1 MKKSSFLLLHL
12 VPISLFA
19 FLPAAGSHPLAAQS
33 SSAQPAPPKFTFEV
47 ATIRPSPPPDPAKI
61 RAEIEAGRM
70 PRIGPRV
77 TSSRAEYINMN
88 LKDLIALAWGLRGY
102 QVSGPDW
109 LSSERFDVEATMPQG
124 ATKDDAP
131 AMLRALLQDRFKL
144 TAHEDMEDHK
154 VLALL
159 VGKNGEKLKRSTTTP
174 QPVDENAPLKPNQL
188 MMDGPDGPVR
198 LTRNPDGSM
207 SFDLGRRGTVVTK
220 LDAANQ
226 ALRIESSMVTMS
238 GFTDTLSVLLGQMGG
253 QQVVDQTGL
262 TGNYELAV
270 EISLAD
276 LMSMAQAQGFGPPPP
291 PPGSAGANAPPVAS
305 DPAGESSMFRSVKQ
319 LGLELNERTAKVKR
333 LVIDH
338 VEKMPTEN

>member
-1 MKKSSFLLLHL
+1 MKNLPLLSSLISLLL
-12 VPISLFA
+12 
-19 FLPAAGSHPLAAQS
+19 LAPTLT
-33 SSAQPAPPKFTFEV
+33 AQPAAPKYTFDV

-61 RAEIEAGRM
+61 RAEIQAGKM

-77 TSSRAEYINMN
+77 TASRAEYINMN
-88 LKDLIALAWGLRGY
+88 LKDLIALAWNLRGY

-109 LSSERFDVEATMPQG
+109 LSSERFDVEATMPEG

-131 AMLRALLQDRFKL
+131 AMLRALLSERFKL

-159 VGKNGEKLKRSTTTP
+159 VGKNGSKLKKSESAP
-174 QPVDENAPLKPNQL
+174 KPVDEDAPLKPNEL
-188 MMDGPDGPVR
+188 IMDGPDGPVR
-198 LTRNPDGSM
+198 LIRNPDGSM
-207 SFDLGRRGTVVTK
+207 KFDLGMRGTVAVK

-226 ALRIESSMVTMS
+226 ALRIESSMVTMG

-262 TGNYELAV
+262 KGNYELAV

-276 LMSMAQAQGFGPPPP
+276 LMSMAQSQGFGPPPSP
-291 PPGSAGANAPPVAS
+291 QPSGGANTGPIAS
-305 DPAGESSMFRSVKQ
+305 DPSGTPSVFQSIKQ

-338 VEKMPTEN
+338 VEKAPTEN

>member
-1 MKKSSFLLLHL
+1 MKNHSSLFPAFISTLLL
-12 VPISLFA
+12 ISVWA
-19 FLPAAGSHPLAAQS
+19 PRTIA
-33 SSAQPAPPKFTFEV
+33 AQPAPPKFTFDV

-61 RAEIEAGRM
+61 RAEIQAGRM
-70 PRIGPRV
+70 PRVGPRV
-77 TSSRAEYINMN
+77 TSSRAEYISMN
-88 LKDLIALAWGLRGY
+88 LKDLIALAWNLRGY

-109 LSSERFDVEATMPQG
+109 LTSERFDVEATMPEG

-131 AMLRALLQDRFKL
+131 AMLRALLSDRFKL

-159 VGKNGEKLKRSTTTP
+159 VGKNGAKLKRSESAP
-174 QPVDENAPLKPNQL
+174 QPVDENAPLKPNEL
-188 MMDGPDGPVR
+188 IMDGPDGPVR
-198 LTRNPDGSM
+198 MIRNPDGSM
-207 SFDLGRRGTVVTK
+207 KFDLGMRGTVAVK

-226 ALRIESSMVTMS
+226 ALRIESSMVTMG

-262 TGNYELAV
+262 KGNYELAV

-276 LMSMAQAQGFGPPPP
+276 LMSMAQSQGFGPPPSP
-291 PPGSAGANAPPVAS
+291 PPAGGGANTGPIAS
-305 DPAGESSMFRSVKQ
+305 DPSGASSVYQSVKQ

-338 VEKMPTEN
+338 VEKTPTEN

>member
-1 MKKSSFLLLHL
+1 MKN
-12 VPISLFA
+12 
-19 FLPAAGSHPLAAQS
+19 HPLPLSALISILLVIPSLGA
-33 SSAQPAPPKFTFEV
+33 AQPAPPKFTFGV
-47 ATIRPSPPPDPAKI
+47 ASIRPSPPPDPAKI
-61 RAEIEAGRM
+61 RAEIEAGRL
-70 PRIGPRV
+70 PRVGPRV

-88 LKDLIALAWGLRGY
+88 LRDLIALAWNLRGY

-109 LSSERFDVEATMPQG
+109 LASERFDVEATMPEG

-159 VGKNGEKLKRSTTTP
+159 VGKNGPKLKQSATTP

-188 MMDGPDGPVR
+188 IMDGPDGPVR
-198 LTRNPDGSM
+198 TTREPDGSM
-207 SFDLGRRGTVVTK
+207 NFDLGTRGTIVTK

-262 TGNYELAV
+262 KGNYELAV

-276 LMSMAQAQGFGPPPP
+276 LMSMARSQGFGPPPP
-291 PPGSAGANAPPVAS
+291 PPPPGGGQTPAPVAS
-305 DPAGESSMFRSVKQ
+305 DPAGTPSVFQSVKQ
-319 LGLELNERTAKVKR
+319 LGLELSERNAQVKR

>member
-1 MKKSSFLLLHL
+1 MKKSSALFLSYLLIGTSF
-12 VPISLFA
+12 VIRPGSLA
-19 FLPAAGSHPLAAQS
+19 
-33 SSAQPAPPKFTFEV
+33 AQPAPSKLAFEV

-61 RAEIEAGRM
+61 RAEIQAGHM
-70 PRIGPRV
+70 PRIGPHL
-77 TSSRAEYINMN
+77 SASRAEYIDMN
-88 LKDLIALAWGLRGY
+88 LKELIALAWNLRGY

-109 LSSERFDVEATMPQG
+109 LGSQRFDVEATMPEG

-131 AMLRALLQDRFKL
+131 AMLRTLLVDRFKL
-144 TAHEDMEDHK
+144 TAHESMEDHK

-159 VGKNGEKLKRSTTTP
+159 VGKNGSKLKKSTSAP
-174 QPVDENAPLKPNQL
+174 QPVDENAPLKPNE
-188 MMDGPDGPVR
+188 MTMDGPDGPVR
-198 LTRNPDGSM
+198 LARNPDGSM
-207 SFDLGRRGTVVTK
+207 TFDLGMRGKVAVK

-226 ALRIESSMVTMS
+226 ALRIESSMVTMG

-262 TGNYELAV
+262 KGNYELAV

-276 LMSMAQAQGFGPPPP
+276 LMAMAQSQGFGPPPP
-291 PPGSAGANAPPVAS
+291 PSPSGGANAAPIAS
-305 DPAGESSMFRSVKQ
+305 DPSGGSSVYESVKQ
-319 LGLELNERTAKVKR
+319 LGLELNERNANVKR

>member
-1 MKKSSFLLLHL
+1 MKRSSILLLHL
-12 VPISLFA
+12 VPILLFA
-19 FLPAAGSHPLAAQS
+19 FLSAAGSHPLAAQS
-33 SSAQPAPPKFTFEV
+33 SSAQPAPPKFTFDV

-77 TSSRAEYINMN
+77 TSSRAEYINMK

-102 QVSGPDW
+102 QVTGPDW
-109 LSSERFDVEATMPQG
+109 LSSQRFDVEATMPQG
-124 ATKDDAP
+124 ASKDDAP

-159 VGKNGEKLKRSTTTP
+159 VGKNGEKLKKSTTTP

-198 LTRNPDGSM
+198 MTRNQDGSM

-220 LDAANQ
+220 FDAANQ

-270 EISLAD
+270 EIS
-276 LMSMAQAQGFGPPPP
+276 
-291 PPGSAGANAPPVAS
+291 
-305 DPAGESSMFRSVKQ
+305 
-319 LGLELNERTAKVKR
+319 
-333 LVIDH
+333 
-338 VEKMPTEN
+338 

>member
-1 MKKSSFLLLHL
+1 MKNHPSLFPAFISALLLG
-12 VPISLFA
+12 
-19 FLPAAGSHPLAAQS
+19 AAIATHTL
-33 SSAQPAPPKFTFEV
+33 SAQAPPPRFTFEV

-61 RAEIEAGRM
+61 RAEMQAGRL
-70 PRIGPRV
+70 PRMGPHLS
-77 TSSRAEYINMN
+77 TSRAEYISMN
-88 LKDLIALAWGLRGY
+88 LKDLIALAWSLRGY

-109 LSSERFDVEATMPQG
+109 LASERFDVEATMPDG

-131 AMLRALLQDRFKL
+131 AMLRALLSDRFKL

-159 VGKNGEKLKRSTTTP
+159 IGKNGPKLKHSTKTP
-174 QPVDENAPLKPNQL
+174 EPVDENAPLKPNE
-188 MMDGPDGPVR
+188 MTMDGPDGPVR
-198 LTRNPDGSM
+198 MKRNPDGSM
-207 SFDLGRRGTVVTK
+207 IFDLGMRGTVAVK
-220 LDAANQ
+220 LDAADQ
-226 ALRIESSMVTMS
+226 ALRIESSMVTMG

-262 TGNYELAV
+262 KGNYEIAV

-276 LMSMAQAQGFGPPPP
+276 LMSMAQSQGFGPPPLP
-291 PPGSAGANAPPVAS
+291 PPSGGANTGPVAS
-305 DPAGESSMFRSVKQ
+305 DPSGTSSVFQSVKQ
-319 LGLELNERTAKVKR
+319 LGLELNERNAKVKR